1 MPSSIPPTR
10 QPQRCSVSDGI
21 QSPGRYTGVT
31 ATREIHA
38 GTTSLTRAPRTP
50 AAGHAMIVPALP
62 AAVLGLVTFAAVAL
76 IYHHHLRDRLHSA
89 HGRSIALGAMLGAG
103 TVLLMVQPVEIRP
116 GVLIDARVLLMGF
129 AGLLGGWRGAGAALA
144 VTLPAR
150 IMLGGTGMFVGMAT
164 LTLAALVGLIWRVI
178 ESRIDQ
184 RPPWNY
190 FGFGAFLSLGLVTI
204 LLFPAEARADALAT
218 VPALIGVNLVGAALA
233 RWLEVG
239 VGQSI
244 EQKER
249 LERLSMTDT
258 LTGVGSRLSLTEAV
272 EARLANAQRSGQSF
286 ALISMDI
293 DNLKNINGTLG
304 YAAGDAVLRSLARRL
319 SSATQPS
326 EVMARVAGDEFVI
339 VLPPAG
345 RADVM
350 SRADELLTAAREPH
364 GIDSYVVL
372 TTVSAGVVWA
382 PRDGVTPRELIQN
395 AEIALESAKH
405 QGRNQAISFDTQMR
419 EIFSRRAGLTQALHR
434 ELDTPTG
441 LSLAY
446 QPQCRLSDGRLWGA
460 EVLLRWDHPEL
471 GRISP
476 GEFVPVAEAAGLVRK
491 LDGWVFDQAA
501 AQLAAWQRQ
510 GYDLKLS
517 VNLSVLS
524 LMMEGTAREILDRL
538 AAHDADPSM
547 MTVEITESEALE
559 DSETGLDNLR
569 ILDAAGIS
577 LALDDFG
584 TGHSSLRYVQNLPL
598 STLKIDQSFIRSID
612 GDAAKARAILRATL
626 ELARQLDLT
635 VVAEGVETQS
645 QFDWL
650 RDRRCQV
657 AQGFLLARP
666 MTASDLQTDWLE
678 QRLEAT

>member
-1 MPSSIPPTR
+1 
-10 QPQRCSVSDGI
+10 
-21 QSPGRYTGVT
+21 
-31 ATREIHA
+31 
-38 GTTSLTRAPRTP
+38 
-50 AAGHAMIVPALP
+50 MIVPALP

-76 IYHHHLRDRLHSA
+76 IYHHHLRDRLHSDNK
-89 HGRSIALGAMLGAG
+89 RSIALGAMLGAG
-103 TVLLMVQPVEIRP
+103 TVLLMVQPVEVRP
-116 GVLIDARVLLMGF
+116 GVLIDARILLMGF
-129 AGLLGGWRGAGAALA
+129 AGLLGGWRGAGAALV

-178 ESRIDQ
+178 ESRIDL

-190 FGFGAFLSLGLVTI
+190 FGFGAFLSLALVTI

-233 RWLEVG
+233 RWMEVG

-244 EQKER
+244 QQKER
-249 LERLSMTDT
+249 LRRLSMTDT

-272 EARLANAQRSGQSF
+272 EARLANAQQSGQSF

-319 SSATQPS
+319 SSATRPS

-350 SRADELLTAAREPH
+350 SRADELLKAAREPH

-382 PRDGVTPRELIQN
+382 PGDGVTPRELIQN
-395 AEIALESAKH
+395 AEIAVESAKH

-460 EVLLRWDHPEL
+460 EVLLRWDHPEF

-501 AQLAAWQRQ
+501 AQLADWQRQ

-559 DSETGLDNLR
+559 DSETGLENLQ

-598 STLKIDQSFIRSID
+598 STLKIDKSFIGAID

-650 RDRRCQV
+650 RDGRCQV

-666 MTASDLQTDWLE
+666 MTASDFQTDWLE

>member
-1 MPSSIPPTR
+1 
-10 QPQRCSVSDGI
+10 
-21 QSPGRYTGVT
+21 
-31 ATREIHA
+31 
-38 GTTSLTRAPRTP
+38 
-50 AAGHAMIVPALP
+50 MIVSALP

-129 AGLLGGWRGAGAALA
+129 AGLLGGWRGAGAALV

-150 IMLGGTGMFVGMAT
+150 IMLGGTGMVVGMAT

-178 ESRIDQ
+178 ESRIDL

-190 FGFGAFLSLGLVTI
+190 FGFGAFLSLALVTI

-218 VPALIGVNLVGAALA
+218 VPALVGVNLVGAALA
-233 RWLEVG
+233 RWMEVG

-272 EARLANAQRSGQSF
+272 EARLANAQQSGQSF

-319 SSATQPS
+319 SSATRPS

-350 SRADELLTAAREPH
+350 SRADELLKAAREPH

-382 PRDGVTPRELIQN
+382 PGDGVTPRELIQN
-395 AEIALESAKH
+395 AEIAVESAKH

-460 EVLLRWDHPEL
+460 EVLLRWDHPEF
-471 GRISP
+471 GHISP

-491 LDGWVFDQAA
+491 LDGWVFDRAA
-501 AQLAAWQRQ
+501 AQLADWQRQ

-559 DSETGLDNLR
+559 DSETGLNNLQ

-598 STLKIDQSFIRSID
+598 STLKIDKSFIGAID

-650 RDRRCQV
+650 RDGRCQV

-666 MTASDLQTDWLE
+666 MTASDFQTDWLE

>member
-1 MPSSIPPTR
+1 
-10 QPQRCSVSDGI
+10 
-21 QSPGRYTGVT
+21 
-31 ATREIHA
+31 
-38 GTTSLTRAPRTP
+38 
-50 AAGHAMIVPALP
+50 MIVSALP
-62 AAVLGLVTFAAVAL
+62 AAVLGLVIFAAVAL
-76 IYHHHLRDRLHSA
+76 IYHHHLRDRLHSDNK
-89 HGRSIALGAMLGAG
+89 RSVALGAMLGAG
-103 TVLLMVQPVEIRP
+103 TVLLMVQAVEIRP

-129 AGLLGGWRGAGAALA
+129 AGLLGGWRGAGAALI

-150 IMLGGTGMFVGMAT
+150 IMLGGTVMIVGIAT
-164 LTLAALVGLIWRVI
+164 LALAALAGLAWRAV
-178 ESRIDQ
+178 ESRIDL

-190 FGFGAFLSLGLVTI
+190 FGFGPFVSLALVTT
-204 LLFPAEARADALAT
+204 LFFPAEARADALAT
-218 VPALIGVNLVGAALA
+218 IPALVGVNLVGAALA
-233 RWLEVG
+233 RWMEVG
-239 VGQSI
+239 VGLFIQ
-244 EQKER
+244 EKER

-272 EARLANAQRSGQSF
+272 EARLANAQQSGQSF

-319 SSATQPS
+319 SSATRPT

-339 VLPPAG
+339 VLPPAS

-350 SRADELLTAAREPH
+350 SRADELLKAAREPH
-364 GIDSYVVL
+364 GIGSYVVL

-382 PRDGVTPRELIQN
+382 PGDGITPRELIQN
-395 AEIALESAKH
+395 AEIAVESAKH
-405 QGRNQAISFDTQMR
+405 QGRNQAIGFDTQMR
-419 EIFSRRAGLTQALHR
+419 EIFSRRAELTQALHR
-434 ELDTPTG
+434 ELDGPKG
-441 LSLAY
+441 LWLAY

-460 EVLLRWDHPEL
+460 EVLLRWDHPEF

-538 AAHDADPSM
+538 AAHDADATM
-547 MTVEITESEALE
+547 MTVEITESKALE
-559 DSETGLDNLR
+559 GSETGLGNLQ

-577 LALDDFG
+577 LAMDDFG

-598 STLKIDQSFIRSID
+598 STLKIDQSFIRAID
-612 GDAAKARAILRATL
+612 SDAAKAPAILRTTL

-666 MTASDLQTDWLE
+666 MTASDFQTDWLE
-678 QRLEAT
+678 HRPEAT

>member
-1 MPSSIPPTR
+1 
-10 QPQRCSVSDGI
+10 
-21 QSPGRYTGVT
+21 
-31 ATREIHA
+31 
-38 GTTSLTRAPRTP
+38 
-50 AAGHAMIVPALP
+50 MIVPALP

-76 IYHHHLRDRLHSA
+76 IYHHHLRDRLHSDNK
-89 HGRSIALGAMLGAG
+89 RSIALGAMLGAG
-103 TVLLMVQPVEIRP
+103 TVLLMVQPVEVRP
-116 GVLIDARVLLMGF
+116 GVLIDARILLMGF
-129 AGLLGGWRGAGAALA
+129 AGLLGGWRGAGAALV

-178 ESRIDQ
+178 ESRIDL

-190 FGFGAFLSLGLVTI
+190 FGFGAFLSLALVTI

-233 RWLEVG
+233 RWMEVG

-244 EQKER
+244 QQKER
-249 LERLSMTDT
+249 LRRLSMTDT

-272 EARLANAQRSGQSF
+272 EARLANAQQSGQSF

-319 SSATQPS
+319 SSATRPS

-350 SRADELLTAAREPH
+350 SRADELLKAAREPH

-382 PRDGVTPRELIQN
+382 PGDGVTPRELIQN
-395 AEIALESAKH
+395 AEIAVESAKH

-419 EIFSRRAGLTQALHR
+419 DIFSRRAGLTQALHR

-460 EVLLRWDHPEL
+460 EVLLRWDHPEF

-510 GYDLKLS
+510 GHDLKLS

-559 DSETGLDNLR
+559 DSETGLENLQ

-598 STLKIDQSFIRSID
+598 STLKIDKSFIGAID

-666 MTASDLQTDWLE
+666 MIASDFQTDWLE

>member
-1 MPSSIPPTR
+1 
-10 QPQRCSVSDGI
+10 
-21 QSPGRYTGVT
+21 
-31 ATREIHA
+31 
-38 GTTSLTRAPRTP
+38 
-50 AAGHAMIVPALP
+50 MIVPALP

-76 IYHHHLRDRLHSA
+76 IYHHHLRDRLHSDNK
-89 HGRSIALGAMLGAG
+89 RSIALGAMLGAG

-150 IMLGGTGMFVGMAT
+150 IMLGGTGMVVGMAT
-164 LTLAALVGLIWRVI
+164 LTLAALVGLIWRAI
-178 ESRIDQ
+178 ESRIDL

-190 FGFGAFLSLGLVTI
+190 FGFGAFLSLALVTI

-218 VPALIGVNLVGAALA
+218 VPALVGVNLLGAALA
-233 RWLEVG
+233 RWMEVG

-249 LERLSMTDT
+249 LKRLSMTDT

-272 EARLANAQRSGQSF
+272 EARLANAQQSGQSF

-319 SSATQPS
+319 SSATRPS

-350 SRADELLTAAREPH
+350 SRADELLKAAREPH

-382 PRDGVTPRELIQN
+382 PGDGVTPRELIQN
-395 AEIALESAKH
+395 AEIAVESAKH

-419 EIFSRRAGLTQALHR
+419 DIFSRRAGLTQALHR

-460 EVLLRWDHPEL
+460 EVLLRWDHPEF

-501 AQLAAWQRQ
+501 AQLADWQRQ

-559 DSETGLDNLR
+559 DSETGLNNLQ

-612 GDAAKARAILRATL
+612 SDAAKARAILRATL

-666 MTASDLQTDWLE
+666 MIASDFQTDWLE

>member
-1 MPSSIPPTR
+1 
-10 QPQRCSVSDGI
+10 
-21 QSPGRYTGVT
+21 
-31 ATREIHA
+31 
-38 GTTSLTRAPRTP
+38 
-50 AAGHAMIVPALP
+50 MIVSALP

-129 AGLLGGWRGAGAALA
+129 AGLLGGWRGAGAALV

-150 IMLGGTGMFVGMAT
+150 IMLGGTGMVVGMAT

-178 ESRIDQ
+178 ESRIDL

-190 FGFGAFLSLGLVTI
+190 FGFGAFLSLALVTI

-218 VPALIGVNLVGAALA
+218 VPALVGVNLLGAALA
-233 RWLEVG
+233 RWMEVG

-272 EARLANAQRSGQSF
+272 EARLANAQQSGQSF

-319 SSATQPS
+319 SSATRPS

-350 SRADELLTAAREPH
+350 SRADELLKAAREPH

-382 PRDGVTPRELIQN
+382 PGDGVTPRELIQN
-395 AEIALESAKH
+395 AEIAVESAKH

-460 EVLLRWDHPEL
+460 EVLLRWDHPEF

-491 LDGWVFDQAA
+491 LDGWVFDRAA
-501 AQLAAWQRQ
+501 AQLADWQRQ

-559 DSETGLDNLR
+559 DSETGLENLQ

-666 MTASDLQTDWLE
+666 MTASDFQTDWLE

>member
-1 MPSSIPPTR
+1 
-10 QPQRCSVSDGI
+10 
-21 QSPGRYTGVT
+21 
-31 ATREIHA
+31 
-38 GTTSLTRAPRTP
+38 
-50 AAGHAMIVPALP
+50 MIVPALP

-76 IYHHHLRDRLHSA
+76 IYHHHLRDRLHSDNK
-89 HGRSIALGAMLGAG
+89 RSIALGAMLGAG

-129 AGLLGGWRGAGAALA
+129 AGLLGGWRGAGAALV

-150 IMLGGTGMFVGMAT
+150 IMLGGTGMVVGMAT

-178 ESRIDQ
+178 ESRIDL

-190 FGFGAFLSLGLVTI
+190 FGFGAFLSLALVTI

-218 VPALIGVNLVGAALA
+218 VPALVGVNLVGAALA
-233 RWLEVG
+233 RWMEVG

-244 EQKER
+244 QQKER

-272 EARLANAQRSGQSF
+272 EARLANAQQSGQSF

-319 SSATQPS
+319 SSATRPS

-350 SRADELLTAAREPH
+350 SRADELLKAAREPH

-382 PRDGVTPRELIQN
+382 PGDGVTPRELIQN
-395 AEIALESAKH
+395 AEIAVESAKH

-434 ELDTPTG
+434 ELATPTG

-460 EVLLRWDHPEL
+460 EVLLRWDHPEF

-491 LDGWVFDQAA
+491 LDGWVFDRAA
-501 AQLAAWQRQ
+501 AQLADWQRQ

-524 LMMEGTAREILDRL
+524 LMMEGTAREFLDRL

-559 DSETGLDNLR
+559 DSETGLENLQ

-598 STLKIDQSFIRSID
+598 STLKIDKSFIGAID

-666 MTASDLQTDWLE
+666 MTASDFQTDWLE

>member
-1 MPSSIPPTR
+1 
-10 QPQRCSVSDGI
+10 
-21 QSPGRYTGVT
+21 
-31 ATREIHA
+31 
-38 GTTSLTRAPRTP
+38 
-50 AAGHAMIVPALP
+50 MIVPALP

-76 IYHHHLRDRLHSA
+76 IYHHHLRDRLHSDNK
-89 HGRSIALGAMLGAG
+89 RSIALGAMLGAG
-103 TVLLMVQPVEIRP
+103 TVLLMVQPVEVRP
-116 GVLIDARVLLMGF
+116 GVLIDARILLMGF
-129 AGLLGGWRGAGAALA
+129 AGLLGGWRGAGAALV

-150 IMLGGTGMFVGMAT
+150 IMLGGTGMVVGMAT

-178 ESRIDQ
+178 ESRIDL
-184 RPPWNY
+184 RPPCNY
-190 FGFGAFLSLGLVTI
+190 FGFGAFLSLALVTI

-218 VPALIGVNLVGAALA
+218 VPALVGVNLVGAALA
-233 RWLEVG
+233 RWMEVG

-244 EQKER
+244 QQKER

-272 EARLANAQRSGQSF
+272 EARLANAQQSGQSF

-319 SSATQPS
+319 SSATRPS

-350 SRADELLTAAREPH
+350 SRADELLKAAREPH

-382 PRDGVTPRELIQN
+382 PGDGVTPRELIQN
-395 AEIALESAKH
+395 AEIAVESAKH

-419 EIFSRRAGLTQALHR
+419 DIFSRRAGLTQALHR

-460 EVLLRWDHPEL
+460 EVLLRWDHPEF

-501 AQLAAWQRQ
+501 AQLADWQRQ
-510 GYDLKLS
+510 GYDLKLL

-524 LMMEGTAREILDRL
+524 LMMEGTAREFLDRL

-559 DSETGLDNLR
+559 DSETGLENLQ

-598 STLKIDQSFIRSID
+598 STLKIDKSFIGAID

-666 MTASDLQTDWLE
+666 MTASDFQTDWLE

>member
-1 MPSSIPPTR
+1 M
-10 QPQRCSVSDGI
+10 
-21 QSPGRYTGVT
+21 
-31 ATREIHA
+31 
-38 GTTSLTRAPRTP
+38 
-50 AAGHAMIVPALP
+50 
-62 AAVLGLVTFAAVAL
+62 LGLVTFAAVAL
-76 IYHHHLRDRLHSA
+76 IYHHHLRDRLHSDNK
-89 HGRSIALGAMLGAG
+89 RSIALGAMLGAG
-103 TVLLMVQPVEIRP
+103 TVLLMVQPVEVRP
-116 GVLIDARVLLMGF
+116 GVLIDARILLMGF
-129 AGLLGGWRGAGAALA
+129 AGLLGGWRGAGAALV

-178 ESRIDQ
+178 ESRIDL

-190 FGFGAFLSLGLVTI
+190 FGFGAFLSLALVTI

-233 RWLEVG
+233 RWMEVG

-244 EQKER
+244 QQKER
-249 LERLSMTDT
+249 LRRLSMTDT

-272 EARLANAQRSGQSF
+272 EARLANAQQSGQSF

-319 SSATQPS
+319 SSATRPS

-350 SRADELLTAAREPH
+350 SRADELLKAAREPH

-382 PRDGVTPRELIQN
+382 PGDGVTPRELIQN
-395 AEIALESAKH
+395 AEIAVESAKH

-419 EIFSRRAGLTQALHR
+419 DIFSRRAGLTQALHR

-460 EVLLRWDHPEL
+460 EVLLRWDHPEF

-510 GYDLKLS
+510 GHDLKLS

-559 DSETGLDNLR
+559 DSETGLENLQ

-598 STLKIDQSFIRSID
+598 STLKIDKSFIGAID

-666 MTASDLQTDWLE
+666 MIASDFQTDWLE

>member
-1 MPSSIPPTR
+1 
-10 QPQRCSVSDGI
+10 
-21 QSPGRYTGVT
+21 
-31 ATREIHA
+31 
-38 GTTSLTRAPRTP
+38 
-50 AAGHAMIVPALP
+50 MIVPALP

-76 IYHHHLRDRLHSA
+76 IYHHHLRDRLHSDNK
-89 HGRSIALGAMLGAG
+89 RSIALGAMLGAG
-103 TVLLMVQPVEIRP
+103 TILLMVQPVEIRP

-129 AGLLGGWRGAGAALA
+129 AGLLGGWRGAGAALV

-178 ESRIDQ
+178 ESRIDL

-190 FGFGAFLSLGLVTI
+190 FGFGAFLSLALVTI

-218 VPALIGVNLVGAALA
+218 VPALVGVNLLGAALA
-233 RWLEVG
+233 RWMEVG

-272 EARLANAQRSGQSF
+272 EARLANAQQSGQSF

-319 SSATQPS
+319 SSATRPS

-350 SRADELLTAAREPH
+350 SRADELLKAAREPH

-382 PRDGVTPRELIQN
+382 PGDGVTPRELIQN
-395 AEIALESAKH
+395 AEIAVESAKH

-419 EIFSRRAGLTQALHR
+419 DIFSRRAGLTQALHR

-460 EVLLRWDHPEL
+460 EVLLRWDHPEF

-501 AQLAAWQRQ
+501 AQLADWQRQ

-559 DSETGLDNLR
+559 DSETCLENLQ

-612 GDAAKARAILRATL
+612 GDVAKARAILRATL
-626 ELARQLDLT
+626 ELARQLNLT

-666 MTASDLQTDWLE
+666 MTASDFQTDWLE

>member
-1 MPSSIPPTR
+1 M
-10 QPQRCSVSDGI
+10 
-21 QSPGRYTGVT
+21 
-31 ATREIHA
+31 
-38 GTTSLTRAPRTP
+38 
-50 AAGHAMIVPALP
+50 
-62 AAVLGLVTFAAVAL
+62 LGLVTFAAVAL
-76 IYHHHLRDRLHSA
+76 IYHHHLRDRLHSDNK
-89 HGRSIALGAMLGAG
+89 RSIALGAMLGAG

-129 AGLLGGWRGAGAALA
+129 AGLLGGWRGAGAALV

-150 IMLGGTGMFVGMAT
+150 IMLGGTGMVVGMAT

-178 ESRIDQ
+178 ESRIDL

-190 FGFGAFLSLGLVTI
+190 FGFGAFLSLALVTI

-218 VPALIGVNLVGAALA
+218 VPALVGVNLVGAALA
-233 RWLEVG
+233 RWMEVG

-244 EQKER
+244 QQKER

-272 EARLANAQRSGQSF
+272 EARLANAQQSGQSF

-319 SSATQPS
+319 SSATRPS

-350 SRADELLTAAREPH
+350 SRADELLKAAREPH

-382 PRDGVTPRELIQN
+382 PGDGVTPRELIQN
-395 AEIALESAKH
+395 AEIAVESAKH

-434 ELDTPTG
+434 ELATPTG

-460 EVLLRWDHPEL
+460 EVLLRWDHPEF

-491 LDGWVFDQAA
+491 LDGWVFDRAA
-501 AQLAAWQRQ
+501 AQLADWQRQ

-524 LMMEGTAREILDRL
+524 LMMEGTAREFLDRL

-559 DSETGLDNLR
+559 DSETGLENLQ

-598 STLKIDQSFIRSID
+598 STLKIDKSFIGAID

-666 MTASDLQTDWLE
+666 MTASDFQTDWLE